1 MMQCPK
7 CGATWESPNGANEM
21 QFVICKDCLRK
32 LRAVNKKAAIT
43 ISMKVE
49 TFSTILPKS

>member
-1 MMQCPK
+1 MQCPK

-32 LRAVNKKAAIT
+32 LRPAKKKAAN
-43 ISMKVE
+43 
-49 TFSTILPKS
+49 TFLMVG